1 MALGIDAISG
11 GRFAV
16 NLVSAW
22 FMPELQKSGIPFL
35 PHDERYC
42 YSQEWIKVVKA
53 LWSGERVNVQGKY
66 FQIHDLCLRPRSV
79 AQPHP
84 RVYLGGESEPAKDLA
99 ALLSRCIFLKWSSF
113 GSRASSDRLPEKAD
127 THTT

>member
-1 MALGIDAISG
+1 MLFHPVVLAKMALGIDAISG

-53 LWSGERVNVQGKY
+53 LWSGERVNFQGKY
-66 FQIHDLCLRPRSV
+66 FHENCYNTQEKQH
-79 AQPHP
+79 
-84 RVYLGGESEPAKDLA
+84 
-99 ALLSRCIFLKWSSF
+99 F
-113 GSRASSDRLPEKAD
+113 RL
-127 THTT
+127 